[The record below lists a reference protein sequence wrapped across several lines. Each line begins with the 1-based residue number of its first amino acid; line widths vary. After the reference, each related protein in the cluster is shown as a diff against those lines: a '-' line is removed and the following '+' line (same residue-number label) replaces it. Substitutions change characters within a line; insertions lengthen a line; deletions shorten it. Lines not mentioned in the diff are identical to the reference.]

1 MKRSY
6 EKLGALVPIIED
18 AYGNTLDGVHRL
30 KVDPKWPRIRLG
42 WVTDPAQAKLARVA
56 INLCRR
62 NVPAEEISEAL
73 AFLVETLGLKPQE
86 VADAFGMTK
95 RWVYKHLPKEFKG
108 PEPQELT
115 RARERRSRVAEPVE
129 KDVLLDRLMKYYPMS
144 LLDLVWQHKKAPAK
158 RERLAYALVGVLLE
172 FAEQQK
178 ALADLVTKAV
188 DVV

>member
-6 EKLGALVPIIED
+6 EKLGALVPVIED

-30 KVDPKWPRIRLG
+30 KLDPKWPRIRLG

-62 NVPAEEISEAL
+62 KVPAEEISEAL
-73 AFLVETLGLKPQE
+73 AFLVGTLRLKPQE
-86 VADAFGMTK
+86 VADAFGMSK
-95 RWVYKHLPKEFKG
+95 RWVYKYLPAEYKDKEMQALG
-108 PEPQELT
+108 AR
-115 RARERRSRVAEPVE
+115 RAPRTRVAEPVE

-158 RERLAYALVGVLLE
+158 RERLAYALVELLLDY
-172 FAEQQK
+172 AEQQK
-178 ALADLVTKAV
+178 ALADLVARAADLV
-188 DVV
+188 